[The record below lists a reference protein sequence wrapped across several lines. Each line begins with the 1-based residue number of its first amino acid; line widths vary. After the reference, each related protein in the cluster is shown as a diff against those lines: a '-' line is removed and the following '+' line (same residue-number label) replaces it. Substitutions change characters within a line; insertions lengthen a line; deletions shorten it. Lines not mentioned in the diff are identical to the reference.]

1 MDIYGDHST
10 LCNHSSQNAKRRHD
24 SVKMLLLRMGDA
36 AGLRP
41 KLEQNPTTAITSNIK
56 PADVLFQNYSD
67 GKDLAIDITI
77 VSPFRSGLV
86 SGATSTFMFTGNN
99 AYNTKLKKYDDY
111 SCKQDVLF
119 QPFVIEEFG
128 SVHKE
133 GMKIF
138 NRLCEFI
145 SIRKDRELTEVKFE
159 YSKLLSSSI
168 KRHN

>member
-1 MDIYGDHST
+1 
-10 LCNHSSQNAKRRHD
+10 
-24 SVKMLLLRMGDA
+24 
-36 AGLRP
+36 
-41 KLEQNPTTAITSNIK
+41 
-56 PADVLFQNYSD
+56 
-67 GKDLAIDITI
+67 
-77 VSPFRSGLV
+77 
-86 SGATSTFMFTGNN
+86 MFTGNN